1 MLRRILHLPVSG
13 PYGSEGYSLEM
24 TGTLTLIC
32 HFFPPHY
39 LQEMEEE
46 RIPEVSTREVSRLQ
60 EQVKGTRVQ
69 GQVDL
74 EQNDTGAW

>member
-1 MLRRILHLPVSG
+1 
-13 PYGSEGYSLEM
+13 
-24 TGTLTLIC
+24 
-32 HFFPPHY
+32 
-39 LQEMEEE
+39 MEEE
-46 RIPEVSTREVSRLQ
+46 RIPEVSTRLQ

>member
-1 MLRRILHLPVSG
+1 M
-13 PYGSEGYSLEM
+13 
-24 TGTLTLIC
+24 GTLTLIYY
-32 HFFPPHY
+32 FFLPHY

-46 RIPEVSTREVSRLQ
+46 RIPEVFTRLQ
-60 EQVKGTRVQ
+60 EQVKGTQVQ

>member
-1 MLRRILHLPVSG
+1 M
-13 PYGSEGYSLEM
+13 
-24 TGTLTLIC
+24 GTLTLIC
-32 HFFPPHY
+32 YFFSLNY

-46 RIPEVSTREVSRLQ
+46 RIPEVSTREISRLQ